1 MEEINL
7 VIDMTRDAMDHAIE
21 HLQKELSKVRTGKA
35 SPSMISDMLVEY
47 YGSPTPLNQV
57 ANIASADARTL
68 TIQPWEKSMLR
79 PIENAIFEANLGV
92 TPQNDGEIIRLSFPP
107 LTEERRRE
115 LVKKAKSLG
124 EDSKVGIRNAR
135 RDAMDEIK
143 KAVKNGYPEDAGK
156 GKEALIQDLT
166 NKFSERVDTVLAA
179 KEKEIM
185 SI

>member
-7 VIDMTRDAMDHAIE
+7 MIDMTREAMDHSIE

-35 SPSMISDMLVEY
+35 SPNMIADILVEY
-47 YGSPTPLNQV
+47 YGAPTPMSQV
-57 ANIASADARTL
+57 ANIAAADARTL

-79 PIENAIFEANLGV
+79 HIENAIFEANIGV
-92 TPQNDGEIIRLSFPP
+92 TPQNDGEIVRLSFPP

-115 LVKKAKSLG
+115 MVKKAKQLG
-124 EDSKVGIRNAR
+124 EDSKVGVRSAR
-135 RDAMDEIK
+135 RDAMEEIK

-156 GKEALIQDLT
+156 GKEAMIQDLT
-166 NKFSERVDTVLAA
+166 NKYIDKIDALLVA

-185 SI
+185 SV

>member
-7 VIDMTRDAMDHAIE
+7 VIDMTRDAMEHSIE
-21 HLQKELSKVRTGKA
+21 HLGKELSKVRTGKA

-68 TIQPWEKSMLR
+68 TVQPWEKSMLR

-124 EDSKVGIRNAR
+124 EDTKVGIRNAR

-156 GKEALIQDLT
+156 GKEAIIQDLT
-166 NKFSERVDTVLAA
+166 NKYSEKVEAVLAA

>member
-7 VIDMTRDAMDHAIE
+7 MIDMTREAMDHSIE

-35 SPSMISDMLVEY
+35 SPNMIADILVEY
-47 YGSPTPLNQV
+47 YGAPTPMSQV
-57 ANIASADARTL
+57 ANIAAADARTL

-79 PIENAIFEANLGV
+79 HIENAIFEANIGV
-92 TPQNDGEIIRLSFPP
+92 TPQNDGEIVRLSFPP

-115 LVKKAKSLG
+115 MVKKAKQLG
-124 EDSKVGIRNAR
+124 EDSKVGVRSAR
-135 RDAMDEIK
+135 RDAMEEIK

-156 GKEALIQDLT
+156 GKEAMIQDLT
-166 NKFSERVDTVLAA
+166 NKYIDKIDALLVS

-185 SI
+185 SV

>member
-7 VIDMTRDAMDHAIE
+7 MMDMTRESMDHAIG
-21 HLQKELSKVRTGKA
+21 HLEKELAKVRTGKA
-35 SPSMISDMLVEY
+35 TPSMIADILVEY
-47 YGSPTPLNQV
+47 YGSPTKLASV
-57 ANIASADARTL
+57 ANIASADVRTL
-68 TIQPWEKSMLR
+68 TIQPWEKSMIR

-92 TPQNDGEIIRLSFPP
+92 TPQNDGELIRLSFPP

-115 LVKKAKSLG
+115 MVKKAKGLG
-124 EDSKVGIRNAR
+124 EDSKVGIRSAR
-135 RDAMDEIK
+135 RDAMEEIK

-156 GKEALIQDLT
+156 GKEAYVQDLT
-166 NKFSERVDTVLAA
+166 NKFSEKVDSLLAT

>member
-7 VIDMTRDAMDHAIE
+7 VIDMTRDAMEHAIE

-35 SPSMISDMLVEY
+35 SPTMISDMLVEY
-47 YGSPTPLNQV
+47 YGSPTPLSQV
-57 ANIASADARTL
+57 ANIANADARTL

-107 LTEERRRE
+107 LNEERRRE

-124 EDSKVGIRNAR
+124 EDTKVGVRNAR

-156 GKEALIQDLT
+156 GKEAIIQDLT
-166 NKFSERVDTVLAA
+166 NKYSERVETILIG